1 MKSSNQILFI
11 KSMIKGEGGVT
22 IKTDT
27 SADENAAKN
36 AAAASII
43 VPTIPAQVGSIFFSN
58 VFHIKGA

>member
-1 MKSSNQILFI
+1 
-11 KSMIKGEGGVT
+11 MIKGEGGVT